1 MCDTKFSI
9 YLYSVRFGIRTCP
22 CSLVVS
28 WVFCVTSI
36 LASVSGTS
44 SFSRRVTS
52 TFSVNFVIA
61 DEPSSSGVGPEA
73 QEAIKQAFSDISAN
87 LSTVIESRLAEFK
100 RDLFDERDSSVS
112 AVVERVKR
120 NEVEFKSKGQQQR
133 IQASTASS
141 LLPLGG

>member
-1 MCDTKFSI
+1 M
-9 YLYSVRFGIRTCP
+9 G
-22 CSLVVS
+22 
-28 WVFCVTSI
+28 
-36 LASVSGTS
+36 
-44 SFSRRVTS
+44 SFSRRVTN
-52 TFSVNFVIA
+52 TVSVNFVMP
-61 DEPSSSGVGPEA
+61 DEPSSGLVGPEV
-73 QEAIKQAFSDISAN
+73 QEVIKQAFSDISAN

-100 RDLFDERDSSVS
+100 RDFFDERDSSVS

>member
-1 MCDTKFSI
+1 MLRVFLTEQVFSM
-9 YLYSVRFGIRTCP
+9 
-22 CSLVVS
+22 
-28 WVFCVTSI
+28 
-36 LASVSGTS
+36 S
-44 SFSRRVTS
+44 SFSRRVTN
-52 TFSVNFVIA
+52 TVSVNFVMP
-61 DEPSSSGVGPEA
+61 DEPNSGVGPEVK
-73 QEAIKQAFSDISAN
+73 ELIKQAFSDISAN

-100 RDLFDERDSSVS
+100 RDFFDERDSSVS